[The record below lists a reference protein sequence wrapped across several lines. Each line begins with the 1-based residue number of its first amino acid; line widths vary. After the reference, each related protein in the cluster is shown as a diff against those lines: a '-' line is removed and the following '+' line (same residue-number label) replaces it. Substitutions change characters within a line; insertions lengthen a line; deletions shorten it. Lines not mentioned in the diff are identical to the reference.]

1 MLEQRRR
8 FGPELRRLRT
18 EAEMSLTRLSARV
31 HYSKSQLS
39 KVERGLKPPTPELA
53 RLCDTALGADGTL
66 AALVPPPVTAQPL
79 DDIPGTTDE
88 GEVWLMRLSADG
100 PSSFQSIGRRHLVA
114 AGAASV
120 VSLGLGSPTAYAD
133 GTRLIDSSR
142 SLFDHLRHL
151 GQSTDPGL
159 LLPTLIAQT
168 HSVRDLA
175 RDAGAHTRGEL
186 LKLASR
192 YAEYIGW
199 LVQETGDERGA
210 LWWTDRAVE
219 LAEAG
224 GDRDL
229 AAYALVRRALVTFY
243 RDDHVRTVELA
254 RQAQAAQ
261 PPPRIAGL
269 AAQQEAQGHALAG
282 DRDACTAA
290 LDRAR
295 ELLERAADEPDAPL
309 IGSALNDPVSMIT
322 GWCLHDLGQPQRA
335 AELLDREVERIPAH
349 AVRNQARYG
358 LRRAL
363 AHAQAGEVDHA
374 CGLTERLL
382 DKVNTVGSAT
392 VRADLRRLLRTLSR
406 HPAHPQVRELQ
417 HRLANSLH
425 TVPS

>member
-18 EAEMSLTRLSARV
+18 EAEMSLTRLSERV

-53 RLCDTALGADGTL
+53 RLCDTALGTDGAL
-66 AALVPPPVTAQPL
+66 GALVPPPATAPPL

-88 GEVWLMRLSADG
+88 SEVWLMRLSADG
-100 PSSFQSIGRRHLVA
+100 PSSFQSVGRRHLVA
-114 AGAASV
+114 AGAGTL

-133 GTRLIDSSR
+133 GARLIDSAR
-142 SLFDHLRHL
+142 SLFDHFRRL
-151 GQSTDPGL
+151 GHSTDPGL
-159 LLPTLIAQT
+159 LLPALVAQT
-168 HSVRDLA
+168 HSVRELA
-175 RDAGAHTRGEL
+175 RKAGPRSREEL

-199 LVQETGDERGA
+199 LVQETGDDRGA

-229 AAYALVRRALVTFY
+229 AAYALVRRALVSFY
-243 RDDHVRTVELA
+243 RDDHVRTVELS
-254 RQAQAAQ
+254 RQAQSAQ

-295 ELLERAADEPDAPL
+295 ELLERPSDEPGTPVL
-309 IGSALNDPVSMIT
+309 GSTLNDPVSMIT

-335 AELLDREVERIPAH
+335 AELLDREVARIPAH
-349 AVRNQARYG
+349 AVRSQARFG

-363 AHAQAGEVDHA
+363 AHAQAGELDHA
-374 CGLTERLL
+374 CALTEDLL
-382 DKVNTVGSAT
+382 NKVDAVGSAT
-392 VRADLRRLLRTLSR
+392 IRTDLRRLLRTLNR
-406 HPAHPQVRELQ
+406 HPAHTRVRGLQ
-417 HRLANSLH
+417 HHLANSLH
-425 TVPS
+425 TAPS

>member
-1 MLEQRRR
+1 
-8 FGPELRRLRT
+8 
-18 EAEMSLTRLSARV
+18 
-31 HYSKSQLS
+31 
-39 KVERGLKPPTPELA
+39 
-53 RLCDTALGADGTL
+53 
-66 AALVPPPVTAQPL
+66 
-79 DDIPGTTDE
+79 
-88 GEVWLMRLSADG
+88 MRLSADG

-186 LKLASR
+186 LKLAPLR
-192 YAEYIGW
+192 GIHRVAR
-199 LVQETGDERGA
+199 TGDGRRTRGTVVDRPGRGA
-210 LWWTDRAVE
+210 GGSRM
-219 LAEAG
+219 

-363 AHAQAGEVDHA
+363 AHAQAA
-374 CGLTERLL
+374 
-382 DKVNTVGSAT
+382 
-392 VRADLRRLLRTLSR
+392 
-406 HPAHPQVRELQ
+406 
-417 HRLANSLH
+417 
-425 TVPS
+425 